1 MIGVKKKEEVFFK
14 LFCETLE
21 KIKIT
26 GDFFDELVNN
36 YVDVPNK
43 VARLKELETEC
54 DKETHKT
61 LKVLNASFITPF
73 DREDIYD
80 IAKELDNIV
89 DILEEIA
96 NRFIVFNVKYI
107 KLEAIDMSAIVLKC
121 IVELQVLFDN
131 LKDLK
136 KNTITMEEI
145 IEVNRLENEG
155 DLVYRQ
161 ALTELFRSETDPIEI
176 IKWKQIFDQLEDAI
190 DACEAVAN
198 IIEGVV
204 MKHA

>member
-1 MIGVKKKEEVFFK
+1 MIGVKKKEDVFFK
-14 LFCETLE
+14 LFCQTVE
-21 KIKIT
+21 KIKVAA
-26 GDFFDELVNN
+26 DAFDDLVND
-36 YVDVPNK
+36 YVDVPTK
-43 VARLKELETEC
+43 VARLKEMETEC
-54 DKETHKT
+54 DQQTHKT
-61 LKVLNASFITPF
+61 LKALNESFITPF

-107 KLEAIDMSAIVLKC
+107 KLEALEMSSIILKC
-121 IVELQVLFDN
+121 IVELQILFDN

-136 KNTITMEEI
+136 KNTITMDEI

-161 ALTELFRSETDPIEI
+161 ALTALFQSEKDPIEI
-176 IKWKQIFDQLEDAI
+176 IKWKQIFEQLEDGI

>member
-1 MIGVKKKEEVFFK
+1 MIGVKKKEDVFFK
-14 LFCETLE
+14 LFCQTVE
-21 KIKIT
+21 KIKVAA
-26 GDFFDELVNN
+26 DAFDDLVND
-36 YVDVPNK
+36 YVDVPTK
-43 VARLKELETEC
+43 VAHLKEMETEC
-54 DKETHKT
+54 DQQTHKT
-61 LKVLNASFITPF
+61 LKALNESFITPF

-107 KLEAIDMSAIVLKC
+107 KLEALEMSSIILKC
-121 IVELQVLFDN
+121 IVELQILFDN

-136 KNTITMEEI
+136 KNTITMDEI

-161 ALTELFRSETDPIEI
+161 ALTALFQSEKDPIEI
-176 IKWKQIFDQLEDAI
+176 IKWKQIFEQLEDGI